1 MYKRV
6 KLYNKSKFKKSKIP
20 NFLNRRGKNEDVT
33 NLIKF
38 MVEKNTG
45 LSMVKIMKL
54 MEVLSEKNLN
64 ELQKYGFTVFRK
76 VFSKEDYFPLKCFY

>member
-1 MYKRV
+1 MYKKV
-6 KLYNKSKFKKSKIP
+6 KLYNKSKFKNSKIP

-45 LSMVKIMKL
+45 FING
-54 MEVLSEKNLN
+54 KNY
-64 ELQKYGFTVFRK
+64 EIDGG
-76 VFSKEDYFPLKCFY
+76 S